1 MPRLEI
7 DKATVRSKLAP
18 RREPYWGP
26 PVERGL
32 YVGFRRLEQGGNW
45 IARLR
50 NEDGRQVYNSLGA
63 VSATNDLE
71 NAKKEARRWAK
82 NLEAGIQADVIETV
96 AEGCSEY
103 VKWLR
108 LSKRD
113 AAADDAARRFA
124 RTVDQDPLGKVKLTK
139 LRESHLVDWKGRLEA
154 GKLAALPVMRGRPAE
169 SKPLSPAGVKR
180 TLTALKAALN
190 HAVRKRLIA
199 PEKAH
204 EWREVQP
211 DAEADGRRDLYLDRA
226 QRAKLLAAATDELR
240 DYIECVALTGCRPG
254 DPAGALRKD
263 YDGKSGVVT
272 FRSKKRTRTIPLGP
286 QARALFERLAKAKLP
301 KAHLFAQP
309 NGAAWTADA
318 WGDAVREAVAAAK
331 LPLQTVLYT
340 LRHSWITDAIVGGM
354 DLLTVSKLTGTSLV
368 MIERHY
374 GHLAQAATRDK
385 LETIAFV

>member
-7 DKATVRSKLAP
+7 DKATVRAKLAP

-26 PVERGL
+26 PVDRGL
-32 YVGFRRLEQGGNW
+32 YVGFRRLEHGGNW

-50 NEDGRQVYNSLGA
+50 NEDGRQVYYSLGV
-63 VSATNDLE
+63 VSPTNDLE
-71 NAKKEARRWAK
+71 AAKKEARRWAR
-82 NLEAGIQADVIETV
+82 NLEAGIQTDVIETV
-96 AEGCSEY
+96 AEACAEY
-103 VKWLR
+103 VGWLR
-108 LSKRD
+108 LSKRQ

-124 RTVDQDPLGKVKLTK
+124 RTVDLDPLGKVNLTK
-139 LRESHLVDWKGRLEA
+139 LRESHLISWKGRLEA
-154 GKLAALPVMRGRPAE
+154 GKLATLPRMRGRPAE
-169 SKPLSPAGVKR
+169 ARALSPAAVKR

-190 HAVRKRLIA
+190 HAVRKRLVA

-204 EWREVQP
+204 EWRDIQP
-211 DAEADGRRDLYLDRA
+211 DREADGRRDLYLDRN
-226 QRAKLLAAATDELR
+226 QRALLLATAGEGIR
-240 DYIECVALTGCRPG
+240 DFIECVALTGCRPG
-254 DPAGALRKD
+254 DPPGALRKD
-263 YDGKSGVVT
+263 YDANAGSVT

-286 QARALFERLAKAKLP
+286 QARALFDRLAKNKLP
-301 KAHLFAQP
+301 KAHLFTQP
-309 NGAAWTADA
+309 NGLAWTSDV
-318 WGDAVREAVAAAK
+318 WGDAVREAVTAAK
-331 LPLQTVLYT
+331 LPAHTVLYT